1 MRLSNLADYA
11 VVLMC
16 AAARHCGQRAL
27 DANGIKRT
35 TRTSAATL
43 AQETGLP
50 LATAQKLV
58 HALVRAKL
66 LQSVRGAGGG
76 VKLAR
81 PAAAISVA
89 DIIEAVEGPIA
100 LTACVDHSRT
110 DCAMEG
116 SCRVQPHWAAVN
128 GAVRGA
134 LGAISLASLIKPSP
148 LLGRGLGEGTERSE
162 ASVMFASAAT
172 APLPNPLPRGEREY
186 IA

>member
-11 VVLMC
+11 VVLMS
-16 AAARHCGQRAL
+16 AAARHCG
-27 DANGIKRT
+27 G

-110 DCAMEG
+110 DCALEG

-128 GAVRGA
+128 GAVHSA
-134 LGAISLASLIKPSP
+134 LSGISLASLIKPLPFRGGVGAGTLRIEQTHPNVRTPHPSP
-148 LLGRGLGEGTERSE
+148 EAEGGATRRREGR
-162 ASVMFASAAT
+162 VT
-172 APLPNPLPRGEREY
+172 A
-186 IA
+186 